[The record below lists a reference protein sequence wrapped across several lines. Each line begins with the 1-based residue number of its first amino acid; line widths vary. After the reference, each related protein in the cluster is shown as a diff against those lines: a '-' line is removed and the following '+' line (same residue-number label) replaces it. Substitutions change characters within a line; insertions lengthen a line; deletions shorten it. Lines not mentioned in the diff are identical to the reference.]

1 MPTAWVPPTDPAVL
15 RAPGSGSLCP
25 PVCLSATGPGL
36 DAHLSDGESEAQGSL
51 PVLGGVLGADPRLC
65 ASSGQC
71 APAGSDGQK
80 GAKSTARGLA
90 RGRGRR
96 RGSQCSEAPRLAP
109 DPSPGTRG
117 APGPLTPDWG
127 YAFKTGPGAG
137 ALTPQEDEEAGQ
149 EQVA

>member
-1 MPTAWVPPTDPAVL
+1 MPQALGHSAHPCASGPQAL
-15 RAPGSGSLCP
+15 GSMLISQLGKARRRAACLC
-25 PVCLSATGPGL
+25 
-36 DAHLSDGESEAQGSL
+36 
-51 PVLGGVLGADPRLC
+51 GGGLGADPRLC
-65 ASSGQC
+65 ASSGQR

-80 GAKSTARGLA
+80 GTKSTARGLA

-96 RGSQCSEAPRLAP
+96 RGSQCSGAPRLAP

-137 ALTPQEDEEAGQ
+137 ALTPQEEEAGP